1 MPGIPCNQVL
11 AIVRI
16 RQWAFD
22 RQALKSAKTTD
33 YQRTGWTQRNN
44 RSADARIVCVLS
56 FEKAFSSLSTELQTI
71 LAAKYRDNLTDTD
84 TAAILNCSLRKVTYL
99 LPIAREQL
107 ADTLNRLDL
116 L

>member
-22 RQALKSAKTTD
+22 RQALKTAKTTD

-44 RSADARIVCVLS
+44 RSADARIVRVLS
-56 FEKAFSSLSTELQTI
+56 FEKAFSSLSAELQTI
-71 LAAKYRDNLTDTD
+71 LAAKYRDNLTDAD
-84 TAAILNCSLRKVTYL
+84 TAAILDCSLRKVTYL
-99 LPIAREQL
+99 LPIAHEQL